1 MENTKS
7 IEENGIAILKLKLS
21 GCASVD
27 KNIYENDKTPFT
39 DGSLLLY
46 SDDHYAKS
54 HFEQEIR
61 CQVKTTIDS
70 KVKNNKEY
78 RKLDRS
84 TLKVYQRIG
93 GQLLFV
99 VWIKSSTNAYEIR
112 SFTRI

>member
-46 SDDHYAKS
+46 SDDHHAKS

-78 RKLDRS
+78 RRLDRS
-84 TLKVYQRIG
+84 TLKGYQRIG
-93 GQLLFV
+93 YCTL
-99 VWIKSSTNAYEIR
+99 SSLHTK
-112 SFTRI
+112 